1 MCPADA
7 SVAVCFAVH
16 SRKHWTT
23 FTSFSWL
30 SCVMK
35 DRVFRCSV
43 RHFSASSSELRP
55 FVSGLPINSQGLWTY
70 AFRLK
75 DSVNNNNNNFGI
87 NRDDVALVK
96 SGKFKDCVLSWMF
109 GRKTVASPV
118 YKYWV
123 LRPVCFL
130 RSRSLLCEWTMLWC
144 TGAASLCQ

>member
-1 MCPADA
+1 MPSRCFGCSLL
-7 SVAVCFAVH
+7 SVVH
-16 SRKHWTT
+16 SWKHWTT

-75 DSVNNNNNNFGI
+75 DRVNNNNNNNNTIWGGSVLTGEEPPPHSGELKHALSP
-87 NRDDVALVK
+87 NRRPNPIPAIPPYVVRTPHLHGAPTTEETVK
-96 SGKFKDCVLSWMF
+96 H
-109 GRKTVASPV
+109 
-118 YKYWV
+118 
-123 LRPVCFL
+123 
-130 RSRSLLCEWTMLWC
+130 
-144 TGAASLCQ
+144 